1 MKLPSPASSAPASL
15 GWKQQHAELDTVARP
30 PQRSSTE
37 EADIFYSADRR
48 ARYHHLQERF
58 SSLLLLLQVDQK
70 QWQVLV
76 VAHCAAVVVVVGAMV
91 VGMHACAPALAADM
105 TLCPEVASKESA
117 GFFGDVGDIQSGF
130 ASVCLCSLS
139 LSLSLSLWITNLNF
153 SPAISLLFNTLDHHL
168 CKTLDHH
175 LFKP

>member
-1 MKLPSPASSAPASL
+1 MKLPSPASSASASL
-15 GWKQQHAELDTVARP
+15 GWKQQHAELDTVAGP

-58 SSLLLLLQVDQK
+58 SSLLHLLQVDQK

-105 TLCPEVASKESA
+105 TLCPEVASEESA

-139 LSLSLSLWITNLNF
+139 LSLCGLQILISHQQFPF
-153 SPAISLLFNTLDHHL
+153 SSRP
-168 CKTLDHH
+168 
-175 LFKP
+175 

>member
-1 MKLPSPASSAPASL
+1 MKLPSPASSASASL
-15 GWKQQHAELDTVARP
+15 SWKQQHAELDTVAGP

-37 EADIFYSADRR
+37 EADIFYSADRI

-58 SSLLLLLQVDQK
+58 SSLLHLLQVDQK

-105 TLCPEVASKESA
+105 TLCPEVAREESA

-139 LSLSLSLWITNLNF
+139 LSLSLWITNLNF
-153 SPAISLLFNTLDHHL
+153 SPAISLLF
-168 CKTLDHH
+168 KTLDHH
-175 LFKP
+175 LFKTLGHHLFKP

>member
-1 MKLPSPASSAPASL
+1 MKLPSPASSASASL
-15 GWKQQHAELDTVARP
+15 SWKQQHAELDTVAGP

-37 EADIFYSADRR
+37 EADIFYSADRI

-58 SSLLLLLQVDQK
+58 SSLLHLLQVDQK

-105 TLCPEVASKESA
+105 TLCPEVAREESA

-139 LSLSLSLWITNLNF
+139 LSLSLSL
-153 SPAISLLFNTLDHHL
+153 SVDYKS
-168 CKTLDHH
+168 
-175 LFKP
+175 